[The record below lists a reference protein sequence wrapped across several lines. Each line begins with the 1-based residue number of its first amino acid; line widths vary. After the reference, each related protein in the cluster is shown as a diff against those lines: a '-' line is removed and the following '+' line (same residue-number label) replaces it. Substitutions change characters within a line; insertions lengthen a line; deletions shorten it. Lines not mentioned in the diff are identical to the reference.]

1 MVKDATEDS
10 EVTATIGNWLLSI
23 GYPQSD
29 RPRASLRDRVSK
41 TPSAWGSTKA
51 ACQFSGVVADK
62 QCTCPA
68 SKLMRE
74 RYPPTPFFAAMIED
88 RRWKMAKPPRHS
100 PFSILHS
107 PSSFLAMRETRLKHR
122 EKPHKL

>member
-1 MVKDATEDS
+1 MVKDETDDS
-10 EVTATIGNWLLSI
+10 EVTATIGDWLLSI

-29 RPRASLRDRVSK
+29 RSRASLRDRVSK
-41 TPSAWGSTKA
+41 TQSAWGSTKA

-74 RYPPTPFFAAMIED
+74 RYPPTPPTLMHSLQECDVPNRHF
-88 RRWKMAKPPRHS
+88 RLRSKP
-100 PFSILHS
+100 
-107 PSSFLAMRETRLKHR
+107 
-122 EKPHKL
+122 